1 MLYQFKDVWL
11 VAGAR
16 TPFTD
21 FNGSLKE
28 LSATDLAIVAA
39 KGALSRSGIDPKLVD
54 ATIVGNVAQSSLD
67 SYYLARHVALYSGVG
82 IDKPALI
89 VNRIC
94 CSGFEAVAQGA
105 MAIQLGSASTVL
117 AAGTESMSRTPVV
130 AYGMRSGFRLGQV
143 QFYDSLWETLRDSAT
158 DLPMGMTAE
167 NLARQYKIS
176 RDEVDDFAAESFARA
191 LKAQKDGFY
200 DDEIV
205 PVTREAHELS
215 GYATRKITLPRGVES
230 VGADDHVRPTSKE
243 KLSALPPAF
252 GGVQT
257 AGNSSAIVDG
267 AGAVMLVSGEV
278 MRREGLKPLA
288 RIVSSAIAGVPPE
301 IMGIGPAPAIRE
313 VAEGQGISVRDI
325 GRFDINEAFG
335 AQLLAVQRE
344 LDIDLARVNVNGGA
358 IAIGHPLGATG
369 IRCTL
374 TAAREARRAGERYAV
389 LSACAGGGQ
398 GMAILMEIV

>member
-389 LSACAGGGQ
+389 SSACAGGGQ

>member
-205 PVTREAHELS
+205 PVTREAPELS

-389 LSACAGGGQ
+389 SSACAGGGQ